1 MTPIRLVR
9 LLVNEWVF
17 TLKHE
22 LRSKFFILISML
34 QPPIFA
40 SIAFF
45 LFQEGGRPGT
55 LLYAALGA
63 GLMGIWSA
71 TLFGAGGMIQ
81 WERFQGTLEL
91 QIVAPRPYVV
101 TVAGAAL
108 GVTTM
113 GLYALA
119 ATLIWGRVLFG
130 IPLRLE
136 DPFLFVVAIPATIL
150 AVAMLG
156 LLMASTFVLYRF
168 ANALSNLLEYPVW
181 LVSGLLVP
189 VSLLPGWAT
198 PLSWV
203 LAPTWGVR
211 ALRAAALG
219 GESAG
224 FAILMCV
231 LLALAYVAIG
241 SVALSYFEKLAR
253 ERATLA
259 LT

>member
-1 MTPIRLVR
+1 MLRLVM
-9 LLVNEWVF
+9 NDWAF
-17 TLKHE
+17 TLKHT
-22 LRSKFFILISML
+22 LHSGFFVLISLL

-63 GLMGIWSA
+63 ALMGIWSA
-71 TLFGAGGMIQ
+71 TLFGSGGMIQ

-91 QIVAPRPYVV
+91 LIVAPRPYVL

-113 GLYALA
+113 GLYAMV
-119 ATLIWGRVLFG
+119 ATLVWGRVMFG
-130 IPLRLE
+130 IPFSLE
-136 DPFLFVVAIPATIL
+136 DPVAFVFAIPATVI
-150 AVAMLG
+150 AIAMLG
-156 LLMASTFVLYRF
+156 VVMASTFVLYRF
-168 ANALSNLLEYPVW
+168 ANALSNLLEYPIW
-181 LVSGLLVP
+181 LVTGLLVP

-198 PLSWV
+198 PISWV

-211 ALRAAALG
+211 AVRAAALG
-219 GESAG
+219 GESPW
-224 FAILMCV
+224 FAIAMC
-231 LLALAYVAIG
+231 LILAASYVVIG
-241 SVALSYFEKLAR
+241 SVFLRHFEKLAR

>member
-1 MTPIRLVR
+1 MNPRRIVRLV
-9 LLVNEWVF
+9 VSDWAF
-17 TLKHE
+17 TLKHTIH
-22 LRSKFFILISML
+22 SGFFVLISLL

-45 LFQEGGRPGT
+45 LFREGGRPGT

-71 TLFGAGGMIQ
+71 TLFGSGGMIQ

-91 QIVAPRPYVV
+91 LIVAPRPYVL

-113 GLYALA
+113 GLYALV
-119 ATLIWGRVLFG
+119 ATLVWGRAIFG

-136 DPFLFVVAIPATIL
+136 EPLAFAVAIPATVL
-150 AVAMLG
+150 AIAMLG
-156 LLMASTFVLYRF
+156 VVMASTFVLYRF
-168 ANALSNLLEYPVW
+168 ANALSNLLEYPIW
-181 LVSGLLVP
+181 LVTGLLVP
-189 VSLLPGWAT
+189 VSLLPGWAA

-219 GESAG
+219 GESAW
-224 FAILMCV
+224 FAITMCL
-231 LLALAYVAIG
+231 LLAVVYVAIG
-241 SVALSYFEKLAR
+241 SIALGHFEKLAR
-253 ERATLA
+253 ARATLA